1 MRHWTYAAVGVD
13 CCHDARG
20 EFWRA
25 RRLGCEEL
33 GAAEVGDLGVEGE
46 GDEVEWRRRCVL
58 FGDFVLVVSD
68 TLGQGSPLCV

>member
-1 MRHWTYAAVGVD
+1 MRHRTRATVVID
-13 CCHDARG
+13 CCHDVRS

-46 GDEVEWRRRCVL
+46 GEEVVR
-58 FGDFVLVVSD
+58 
-68 TLGQGSPLCV
+68 